1 MALRRELVERELV
14 RLRGSIALLAEKWRK
29 PRNWVFARMV
39 GYGRNLTSPPYRS
52 ALLREI
58 RKGFVVVDPLDRV
71 WILVGYVKNEKR
83 RKRKVAV
90 GSLLFAREDQGGGC
104 ADAVKVALGPY
115 FARVKTTKPAAKSAT
130 NLSSEETAE

>member
-1 MALRRELVERELV
+1 MALRRELVERELA
-14 RLRGSIALLAEKWRK
+14 RLRGSIALLAEKWRR
-29 PRNWVFARMV
+29 PRGWVFARMV
-39 GYGRNLTSPPYRS
+39 GYGRTLTSPPYRS

-58 RKGFVVVDPLDRV
+58 RRGFVVVDPMDRV

-90 GSLLFAREDQGGGC
+90 GSLLFVREDQGDDC

-115 FARVKTTKPAAKSAT
+115 FARVKAAKPAAS
-130 NLSSEETAE
+130 LSLEGTAK